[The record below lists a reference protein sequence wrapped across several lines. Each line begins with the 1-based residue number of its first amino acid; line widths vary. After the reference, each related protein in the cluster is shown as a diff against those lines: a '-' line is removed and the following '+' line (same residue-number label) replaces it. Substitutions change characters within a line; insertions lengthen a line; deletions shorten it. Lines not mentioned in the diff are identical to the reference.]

1 MTPLRRKMIEDMQ
14 LHGLSGAT
22 QKSYV
27 GHVRQLAAYYRRSPA
42 QLSEEEV
49 RRYLLYL
56 QNEKRAAPATC
67 GVAVAALR
75 FFYHHAMQR
84 EWSLFDLVR
93 SRREKKLPVVLS
105 QDEVQRILGCV
116 RRQRHRVCLTT
127 IYTCGLRISEGTRL
141 QVSQIDSE
149 YMRLHI
155 CQGKGNKDRYVPLPQ
170 HTLDLLRQYWA
181 THRHAKWLF
190 PGKPGNARPLAM
202 AKNPVVAVT
211 VNRAFNAAL
220 ATSGVQKPATVHTL
234 RHSWATHLLEAGIH
248 LRFIQT
254 WLGHQHLSSTAIYT
268 HLTNEA
274 AAEAA
279 ITINQLMDGLS

>member
-1 MTPLRRKMIEDMQ
+1 MIEDMQ

-27 GHVRQLAAYYRRSPA
+27 GHVRQLAAYYHKSPG

-56 QNEKRAAPATC
+56 QSEKRAAPATC
-67 GVAVAALR
+67 GVAIAALK
-75 FFYHHAMQR
+75 FFYGHTLQQA
-84 EWSLFDLVR
+84 WSLFDLVR
-93 SRREKKLPVVLS
+93 PRKEKKLPVVSS
-105 QDEVQRILGCV
+105 QEEVQRILDCI

-170 HTLDLLRQYWA
+170 HTLELLRQYWA

-190 PGKPGNARPLAM
+190 PGKLGQARPLAM
-202 AKNPVVAVT
+202 ANGPVAAST

-220 ATSGVQKPATVHTL
+220 AASGVQKPATVHTL
-234 RHSWATHLLEAGIH
+234 RHSWATHLLEAGVH

-254 WLGHQHLSSTAIYT
+254 WLGHQYLSSTAIYT

-274 AAEAA
+274 TAEA
-279 ITINQLMDGLS
+279 TIIIN